1 MSAGRNCPLSYRYAP
16 QSLQGPAFIHT
27 ETLYVVGG
35 LYGNEAALS
44 TVVEAYTAEPGPKHL
59 IFNGDFNWF
68 DIDPASF
75 SRINRAVL
83 SYDAIRGNVE
93 TELAPRDLALSD
105 AGCGCGYSDSVDDGV
120 VQRSNAIMQTLAATA
135 TAFPALQARL
145 AGLPMWKRIDVA
157 GVPIAVVHGDAQSL
171 AGWGF
176 AAENL
181 ALDAHQTQLRT
192 WFEASGVRIFACSH
206 TCEAVFHTV
215 EDSRGRDCLIAN
227 NGAAGMPNFAAG
239 QAGLLTRIATTP
251 YANGPVAS
259 RARIDDLFIEAVPIA
274 YDQPRWHADFLAQWP
289 SGSPAHESYWKRIT
303 DGPTRASAP
312 KPAWP

>member
-1 MSAGRNCPLSYRYAP
+1 MSAGRNCPLSYHYAP
-16 QSLQGPAFIHT
+16 QSLQGTASVHT

-44 TVVEAYTAEPGPKHL
+44 TVLDAYAAETGPKHL

-75 SRINRAVL
+75 SRINRTVL
-83 SYDAIRGNVE
+83 SYDATRGNVE
-93 TELAPRDLALSD
+93 TELAPCDPALRD
-105 AGCGCGYSDSVDDGV
+105 AGCGCGYPDSVDDGV

-145 AGLPMWKRIDVA
+145 AALPMWKRIDVA
-157 GVPIAVVHGDAQSL
+157 GVPIAIVHGDAQSL

-181 ALDAHQTQLRT
+181 ALDAAQMQLRT

-206 TCEAVFHTV
+206 TCEAVFHTLA
-215 EDSRGRDCLIAN
+215 DRQGKDCLIAN
-227 NGAAGMPNFAAG
+227 NGAAGMPNFAG
-239 QAGLLTRIATTP
+239 VHAGLLTRIATTP
-251 YANGPVAS
+251 YASGPVAN

-289 SGSPAHESYWKRIT
+289 SGSPAHESYWERISQ
-303 DGPTRASAP
+303 GPAGALNSG
-312 KPAWP
+312 PA